1 MRFHRS
7 TLTEPNPKGA
17 HHADRYSGR
26 RECGGALG
34 KAWAQTGH
42 RIAYGVPDA
51 HNPKHTSVAAVA
63 GGARVASVREAAEGA
78 EVIVLAVPFAA
89 VPDALAA
96 CGDLSGRIVI
106 DAMNPLGMGPGGLEL
121 SLGYQT
127 SAGEQVAALAPRASV
142 FKTLNQA
149 GFETMADSSGFP
161 TRPVMFV
168 AGDDEARKPDVLRLV
183 SDLGFEAVHAGGIAI
198 SRLLGPF
205 AMLWIHMAVNRGMGT
220 SRAFAWPA
228 RR

>member
-1 MRFHRS
+1 MQIAI
-7 TLTEPNPKGA
+7 LGA
-17 HHADRYSGR
+17 GNV
-26 RECGGALG
+26 GGALG
-34 KAWAQTGH
+34 KAWAGAGH
-42 RIAYGVPDA
+42 RIVYGVPDPRD
-51 HNPKHTSVAAVA
+51 PKHAPVAAAA
-63 GGARVASVREAAEGA
+63 GGARLGSVHEAVEGA

-89 VPDALAA
+89 VPAALAA

-106 DAMNPLGMGPGGLEL
+106 DATNPLRMGPGGLEL

-127 SAGEQVAALAPRASV
+127 SAGEQVAAFAPRASV
-142 FKTLNQA
+142 FKTLNQV

-183 SDLGFEAVHAGGIAI
+183 SDLGFEAVDAGGIAI
-198 SRLLGPF
+198 SRLLEPF

-228 RR
+228 HG